1 MLHSYCFTSCWLLNC
16 FEHFSKCSG
25 SIQYDVLQ
33 KKSVQINGQISRNI
47 SKYRLYL
54 STYLHLGHRNSSD
67 YGTYSKMCTQ
77 VHKMTTSCCIP
88 LYFAC
93 QLYFE
98 KSLGNWKKKW
108 KMAWYSF
115 LLSWILISSF
125 RPNGNNNSTIMFCI
139 TYLSRIGKSKLQHLE
154 PRFVS

>member
-1 MLHSYCFTSCWLLNC
+1 MPYFFTPWPTKTLGELSF
-16 FEHFSKCSG
+16 FEVPEASNRPMH
-25 SIQYDVLQ
+25 
-33 KKSVQINGQISRNI
+33 VQ
-47 SKYRLYL
+47 L

-93 QLYFE
+93 QHYFE

-108 KMAWYSF
+108 KIAWYSF

-139 TYLSRIGKSKLQHLE
+139 TYLSRIGKSKMQHLE

>member
-1 MLHSYCFTSCWLLNC
+1 MLHSYCFTSCWTVLNTSANALVQ
-16 FEHFSKCSG
+16 FSMMYYKK
-25 SIQYDVLQ
+25 

-98 KSLGNWKKKW
+98 KSLGNWKKKCF
-108 KMAWYSF
+108 SF